1 MDRRDGELSAIR
13 TSALAE
19 HPQLA
24 NIAGSQAF
32 ADHVAQHHTRGP
44 ITRSGDLLLAFACA
58 EGDPRAL
65 RIFEDR
71 YRDDVK
77 RAARRHRAT
86 GIDPADVYQ
95 EVARRA
101 FGPTANALG
110 DPRPGKIAEYSGQGD
125 LRSWVRVV
133 ATRIALDLAR
143 ARRSSERPTDDT
155 AFARLADS
163 EDGPELAYFKQRYR
177 AELRAAIEDG
187 AKRLSDEERTA
198 LREHYVD
205 GLSIDEVASRHGVH
219 RATAARRIARA
230 RDAMS
235 RFVQAVLVERHG
247 LSGLD
252 LGSIMRLVRSQL
264 SITME
269 RLLG

>member
-1 MDRRDGELSAIR
+1 MDLSAIR

-24 NIAGSQAF
+24 NIAGSQGF
-32 ADHVAQHHTRGP
+32 ADHVAQHHARGP

-58 EGDPRAL
+58 EGDARAL

-86 GIDPADVYQ
+86 GVDPADVYQ

-101 FGPTANALG
+101 FGPT
-110 DPRPGKIAEYSGQGD
+110 PKIAEYSGKGD

-143 ARRSSERPTDDT
+143 ARRSSERPTDDA

-163 EDGPELAYFKQRYR
+163 EDGPELAYFRQRYR
-177 AELRAAIEDG
+177 AELRAAIEEG
-187 AKRLSDEERTA
+187 AKRLSDDERAA

-230 RDAMS
+230 RDALS
-235 RFVQAVLVERHG
+235 RYVQAILVERYG
-247 LSGLD
+247 IAGLD